1 MTRKFETSMAFS
13 CYYFYFTMGEV
24 EVIRVAQK

>member
-1 MTRKFETSMAFS
+1 MRNMNNCIANYW
-13 CYYFYFTMGEV
+13 YYFYFTMGEV

>member
-13 CYYFYFTMGEV
+13 FYYFYFTMGEV
-24 EVIRVAQK
+24 EVIRVAQN